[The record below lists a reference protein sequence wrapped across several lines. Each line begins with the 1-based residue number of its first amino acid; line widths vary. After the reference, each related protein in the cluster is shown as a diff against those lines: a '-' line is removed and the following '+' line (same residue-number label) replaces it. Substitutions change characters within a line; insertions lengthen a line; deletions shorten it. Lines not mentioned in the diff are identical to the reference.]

1 MLLGHTTKQPL
12 CNFEPRQPW
21 KYEQIWD
28 LRPDP
33 SCLLKISVSRQDNQ
47 VVQDDPGWKYV

>member
-12 CNFEPRQPW
+12 CNFEPRKPW
-21 KYEQIWD
+21 KYKQIWG